1 MFQYSDSIAYLNTW
15 GYMIFIPLSDNT
27 DYFIFKLAL
36 LEPMSIVHSSFYDAA
51 AIVAY

>member
-1 MFQYSDSIAYLNTW
+1 MFKYSDSIAYLTW
-15 GYMIFIPLSDNT
+15 GYMTFIPLSDNI
-27 DYFIFKLAL
+27 DYFILKLAL